1 MAPCLRV
8 FLLCLFCLPGAC
20 FLRGQTID
28 LATFRNLSDAK
39 RYRFVQDLPFFFM
52 DSAAVQ
58 QTLDQFLPI
67 AETAGDRRSVFALK
81 FRQYIERDKL
91 GLPQP
96 EIFQILSELETLAA
110 RGGWQVEQSV
120 ARQYHFLGKFVH
132 KKIPAEE
139 AYLVVAQ
146 EFERMEKIGFD
157 QFRDYQTDAL
167 LFRLGKFLWNLG
179 DHEKAFEYFTLA
191 ERFAQPTEDRSYFF
205 TQILNHLQ
213 SYFQEKKDYPRA
225 IGYAQ
230 KLIDFHKNLRH
241 KIPENQWVSTFWEGL
256 ASLDVANM
264 LVEQGKFSESETYA
278 QRGYELAKT
287 SGAKGSFQALHAEFD
302 ALQVVLSIRLKT
314 GKLAEIEPLV
324 SRSELLKSKLEADPD
339 RWYLRFK
346 FAKYYRN
353 LARWNELRGGFA
365 DAVRFGKLAQN
376 LQDSLDQRNDARKF
390 EQLKQRH
397 EAEKYAAHVREIESE
412 KQQQQ
417 QLIFGMAVILL
428 LLALAAWLNFKR
440 MQAKRAE
447 AAAATDA
454 LAALTQNFQ
463 EKSAFAD
470 TLRSEL
476 DNLAARAE
484 RNEQLETLAHSVL
497 LTEEDWLR
505 FRSLFEKVH
514 PGFIEAQKNAHPE
527 LSPSELR
534 LLVLEKLEL
543 GDHEIANL
551 LGVSLRSVYQ
561 TRWRLNKK
569 MGEGDS
575 TT

>member
-1 MAPCLRV
+1 MKVSRLLLPIV
-8 FLLCLFCLPGAC
+8 FLSGFA
-20 FLRGQTID
+20 FSSAQTPD
-28 LATFRNLSDAK
+28 AATFRGLTDAQ
-39 RYRFVQDLPFFFM
+39 RYRSVQDLPFYFM
-52 DSAAVQ
+52 DSAAVR
-58 QTLDQFLPI
+58 QTFDQFLPI
-67 AETAGDRRSVFALK
+67 AESLGDRRTVFALK

-96 EIFQILSELETLAA
+96 EIFQILAELESLAA

-132 KKIPAEE
+132 KKIAREE

-191 ERFAQPTEDRSYFF
+191 ERYAQPTEDRSYFF

-241 KIPENQWVSTFWEGL
+241 KLPENQWVSTFWEGL
-256 ASLDVANM
+256 ASLDMASM
-264 LVEQGKFSESETYA
+264 LVEQGKLAESETYA

-287 SGAKGSFQALHAEFD
+287 SGTKGTFQALHAEFD
-302 ALQVVLSIRLKT
+302 ALEVLLSIKLKT

-324 SRSELLKSKLEADPD
+324 SRSEHLKSKLEADPD

-353 LARWNELRGGFA
+353 LARWNELRGSFA
-365 DAVRFGKLAQN
+365 DAVRFGKLAQT

-390 EQLKQRH
+390 EQLRQRH
-397 EAEKYAAHVREIESE
+397 EAEKYAARIRDIESE

-417 QLIFGMAVILL
+417 QLMFGMAVILL

-440 MQAKRAE
+440 LQAKRAE

-463 EKSAFAD
+463 EKSTFAD

-476 DNLAARAE
+476 ENLAARDE
-484 RNEQLETLAHSVL
+484 RNEQLETLAHSVI

-505 FRSLFEKVH
+505 FRTLFEKVH
-514 PGFIEAQKNAHPE
+514 PGFIEEQKNAHPE
-527 LSPSELR
+527 LSPAELR
-534 LLVLEKLEL
+534 LLVLKKLEL

-569 MGEGDS
+569 MGEGGLS

>member
-1 MAPCLRV
+1 MPPRILLTVSFVFSACL
-8 FLLCLFCLPGAC
+8 LN
-20 FLRGQTID
+20 GQAID
-28 LATFRNLSDAK
+28 LVAFRNLSDAQ
-39 RYRFVQDLPFFFM
+39 RYRSVQDLPFFFM
-52 DSAAVQ
+52 DSAAVR
-58 QTLDQFLPI
+58 QTIDQLLPL
-67 AETAGDRRSVFALK
+67 AETQGDRRTVFVLK
-81 FRQYIERDKL
+81 FRQFIERDKL
-91 GLPQP
+91 GLSQP
-96 EIFQILSELETLAA
+96 EIFQVLEELESLSAQ
-110 RGGWQVEQSV
+110 GGWQVEQSV

-157 QFRDYQTDAL
+157 RFRDYHPDAL

-191 ERFAQPTEDRSYFF
+191 ERYAQPTEDRSYFF

-230 KLIDFHKNLRH
+230 KLIDFHKNLH
-241 KIPENQWVSTFWEGL
+241 HNLPENQWVSTFWEGL
-256 ASLDVANM
+256 ASLDIASM
-264 LVEQGKFSESETYA
+264 LVEQGKLAESEAYA
-278 QRGYELAKT
+278 QHGYELAKT

-302 ALQVVLSIRLKT
+302 ALQVVLSIKLKT
-314 GKLAEIEPLV
+314 GKLAEIQPLV
-324 SRSELLKSKLEADPD
+324 SRSEHLKSKLEADPD

-346 FAKYYRN
+346 FTKYYRN
-353 LARWNELRGGFA
+353 LARWNELRGSFA

-390 EQLKQRH
+390 EQLRQRH
-397 EAEKYAAHVREIESE
+397 EAEKYAAHIREIEQE
-412 KQQQQ
+412 KKQQW

-440 MQAKRAE
+440 LQAKRAE

-454 LAALTQNFQ
+454 LAALTRNFQ
-463 EKSAFAD
+463 EKSVIAD
-470 TLRSEL
+470 ALRSEL
-476 DNLAARAE
+476 ENLATRSE

-497 LTEEDWLR
+497 LREEDWLR

-514 PGFIEAQKNAHPE
+514 PGFIEEQKNAHPE
-527 LSPSELR
+527 LSPAELR
-534 LLVLEKLEL
+534 LLILKKLEM

-575 TT
+575 TTT